1 MIVPGTI
8 IPIRVA
14 LWYSIARL
22 SRSHHDR
29 FYPGK
34 EIGGGDAKGRCNVD
48 KLNDINPSLAVL
60 ILGDERLRLVQR
72 FRQLGLCK
80 SLGLAR
86 FDEKSLQQY
95 LSGRAQGFLHS
106 GRLSVEKGEP
116 FR

>member
-8 IPIRVA
+8 IPIRAA

-22 SRSHHDR
+22 SRPDHDR

-34 EIGGGDAKGRCNVD
+34 EIGGGDAKGRSNVD
-48 KLNDINPSLAVL
+48 EFNDINPSLAVL

-72 FRQLGLCK
+72 FSQLGLCQ